1 IETGWA
7 GERRMTHRH
16 PLLISFLLL
25 SSIALS
31 VTASPTHAATS
42 DASSLA
48 DSSGASWFFPDSLWA
63 DRAAR
68 DSARVYRASLSAAV
82 GGAEPMTPAPLASG
96 RTATSFNY
104 NTSYLVGQSSTSWTN
119 SAQFSVQANRVVLT
133 NATDIT
139 LDRYIASGTVSPRQ
153 QRNS

>member
-1 IETGWA
+1 LGGLGRAARGDARECPGGASLPRCCRQASNTTIGPQACFGSARGHGTASLPLSDVDGQKCRSPGPSDGVETHETRPRPPLGAGPRWSAGDRHGTIETGWA

-48 DSSGASWFFPDSLWA
+48 DSSGASWFFPDSLW
-63 DRAAR
+63 
-68 DSARVYRASLSAAV
+68 
-82 GGAEPMTPAPLASG
+82 
-96 RTATSFNY
+96 
-104 NTSYLVGQSSTSWTN
+104 
-119 SAQFSVQANRVVLT
+119 
-133 NATDIT
+133 
-139 LDRYIASGTVSPRQ
+139 
-153 QRNS
+153 